1 MELKCHRASHKK
13 IQVRVRLQFTLCASS
28 RESNSLSNIA
38 VDPKITAFTA
48 RSNGSC
54 SSSKNNSL
62 SKIAVFR
69 ASSRNSNLSVTFYI
83 CVTKLATR
91 LLHEA
96 YGSCSSS
103 ESNS

>member
-13 IQVRVRLQFTLCASS
+13 IQVRVRLQFTLCAS
-28 RESNSLSNIA
+28 

-69 ASSRNSNLSVTFYI
+69 ASSRNSNSSVTFYI